1 MKTTTLTAVGAA
13 VLFLSGLPATAQTLP
28 APLVEAARKAVVS
41 NPEVQA
47 RWHAFKGSD
56 AERDVAKSAYYP
68 QIDVN
73 AGVGREWQKRPGT
86 PQIDYTH
93 SQAGIQ
99 LNQMLFDGFFARN
112 EVARLDRAK
121 LVRYYELMDASEN
134 AALEALRAY
143 ADVARYSE
151 LVEQAKANYV
161 EHKLTA
167 QQLTE
172 RTDAGVTRRVDL
184 EQANGRL
191 ALAESNLLT
200 EISNLHDVSARY
212 LRIVGDKPPAQLPPV
227 SPAAAKLGALP
238 ASPAEAMKSGLA
250 TNPALNAAYENVRA
264 AKLGI
269 ETSKAGYMPRVDFR
283 VRQSWDR
290 NLDGVKGGSRDAAV
304 ELLLNYNLYRGGAD
318 KARETQA
325 VEFHNQARSLQEK
338 ACRDARQTLAIAY
351 NDSVRLTEQ
360 LGYLEQHRLSTEK
373 AREAY
378 RQQFDIGQRTLLD
391 LLDTQNEYFES
402 GRAYT
407 NAFYE
412 QFIAQAR
419 TLAVMGKLVPVLN
432 VARADVPS
440 AKDAGQDREGGL
452 DPAELCPFD
461 TPVVLQ
467 IDKSKAVSDA
477 PARARPAAP
486 AAVARPAAPA
496 AAAVPAATKTTFAA
510 DALFD
515 FDKSVIKP
523 EGQAKLAELAG
534 KIKGINL
541 EVAIAIGHTDGVGS
555 DAYNQRLSLARAN
568 AVKAYLVSQG
578 IDANRI
584 KTEGRGKSQPVA
596 DNATAEGRAKNRR
609 VEIDVVA
616 GPARK

>member
-1 MKTTTLTAVGAA
+1 MKRTTLTAVGAA
-13 VLFLSGLPATAQTLP
+13 VVALSGALAQAQTLP

-56 AERDVAKSAYYP
+56 AERDVAKSAYLP
-68 QIDVN
+68 QIDLN
-73 AGVGREWQKRPGT
+73 ASVGREWQKRPTT

-93 SQAGIQ
+93 TQAGIQ
-99 LNQMLFDGFFARN
+99 LNQILFDGFFARN
-112 EVARLDRAK
+112 EVARLDKAK
-121 LVRYYELMDASEN
+121 LVRYYELADASET
-134 AALEALRAY
+134 AALEAVRAY

-151 LVEQAKANYV
+151 LVEQAKQNYV

-212 LRIVGDKPPAQLPPV
+212 LRIVGEKPAATLPPLPT
-227 SPAAAKLGALP
+227 SARLTGLPTSAAD
-238 ASPAEAMKSGLA
+238 AMKNGLGN
-250 TNPALNAAYENVRA
+250 NPALNAAYENVRA
-264 AKLGI
+264 AVLGI
-269 ETSKAGYMPRVDFR
+269 ETRKAAYMPRVDFR

-290 NLDGVKGGSRDAAV
+290 NLDGVQGRSRDAAV

-325 VEFHNQARSLQEK
+325 AEYHNEARNLQEK

-351 NDSVRLTEQ
+351 NDVARLTEQ
-360 LGYLEQHRLSTEK
+360 LGYLDQHRLSTEK

-391 LLDTQNEYFES
+391 LLDTQNEYFEA

-407 NAFYE
+407 NAYYNE
-412 QFIAQAR
+412 FIAQAR
-419 TLAVMGKLVPVLN
+419 TLATMGKLVTALN

-440 AKDAGQDREGGL
+440 AKDAGQDREGM
-452 DPAELCPFD
+452 DPAELCPFE
-461 TPVVLQ
+461 TPALLM
-467 IDKSKAVSDA
+467 IDKSKAVADA
-477 PARARPAAP
+477 PPRP
-486 AAVARPAAPA
+486 RPA
-496 AAAVPAATKTTFAA
+496 AAAPVAPAPAPAPASKVTFSA
-510 DALFD
+510 DTLFD
-515 FDKSVIKP
+515 FGKSVLKP
-523 EGQAKLAELAG
+523 EGKSSLDALVTR
-534 KIKGINL
+534 IKGINL
-541 EVAIAIGHTDGVGS
+541 DVAIAVGHTDSVGS
-555 DAYNQRLSLARAN
+555 NEFNQRLSLARAES
-568 AVKAYLVSQG
+568 VKAYLVNQG
-578 IDANRI
+578 IDAARI
-584 KTEGRGKSQPVA
+584 RTEGKGESQPVA

-616 GPARK
+616 GPAKK